1 MFYIGLDI
9 GGTKCAASLGYIC
22 DEDIKICD
30 KDYFSTADKSP
41 YKILQRFSLFIKKHL
56 SKDIQGIGISC
67 GGPLDSNTVIN
78 KGYIDDKYVLLYHI
92 NFGYPFLDE
101 EMKIEMPI
109 IKSEGLTD
117 FARSRKELQLKIT
130 PPIDGGDE
138 EVFYNNLEEG
148 CVGLK
153 SEKLGIKCELRYDIA
168 NFPVTLQWKSMISGD
183 FALGIEPSVTRFDDF
198 KMLTL
203 KSQEKKRYSVSIV
216 FEEEG

>member
-183 FALGIEPSVTRFDDF
+183 FALGIEPSVTRFDNF

-203 KSQEKKRYSVSIV
+203 KSQEKKRYSVLIV
-216 FEEEG
+216 FKEEG

>member
-1 MFYIGLDI
+1 MFYIGLDM

-109 IKSEGLTD
+109 IKSER
-117 FARSRKELQLKIT
+117 A
-130 PPIDGGDE
+130 ID
-138 EVFYNNLEEG
+138 
-148 CVGLK
+148 
-153 SEKLGIKCELRYDIA
+153 
-168 NFPVTLQWKSMISGD
+168 
-183 FALGIEPSVTRFDDF
+183 
-198 KMLTL
+198 
-203 KSQEKKRYSVSIV
+203 
-216 FEEEG
+216 

>member
-1 MFYIGLDI
+1 MRR
-9 GGTKCAASLGYIC
+9 SQ
-22 DEDIKICD
+22 
-30 KDYFSTADKSP
+30 P
-41 YKILQRFSLFIKKHL
+41 R
-56 SKDIQGIGISC
+56 KDIQGIGISC

-138 EVFYNNLEEG
+138 EVFYNG
-148 CVGLK
+148 
-153 SEKLGIKCELRYDIA
+153 
-168 NFPVTLQWKSMISGD
+168 
-183 FALGIEPSVTRFDDF
+183 SVTTND
-198 KMLTL
+198 
-203 KSQEKKRYSVSIV
+203 
-216 FEEEG
+216 